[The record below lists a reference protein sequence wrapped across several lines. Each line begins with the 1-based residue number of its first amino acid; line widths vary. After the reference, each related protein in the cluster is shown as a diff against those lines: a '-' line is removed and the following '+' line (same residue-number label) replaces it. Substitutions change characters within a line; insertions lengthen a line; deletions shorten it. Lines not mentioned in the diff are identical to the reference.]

1 MIPVLY
7 RNEEKDFVTNGIG
20 RLSDCISCTVT
31 EERNGIYECEFVYPI
46 TGDRYED
53 ITEGCIIYC
62 THDDTQIPQ
71 PFEIYGHTAP
81 IDGQVTF
88 YAHHISYKLNKLVV
102 MPFTASSIAETFA
115 KIKTNT
121 ATATEFDFWT
131 DKSTIGP
138 FRLEV
143 PSAVRG
149 VLGGQE
155 GSVLDVYGKG
165 DYEWDM
171 FTVKLHQDRG
181 QASGV
186 EIRYG
191 KNLVDINDEV
201 SAEDTYNAVVPYW
214 ASSDESGEIVLLPEG
229 AIIYSEAT
237 RRTVDLTDHLF
248 NILRNED
255 NEPIEAIISIKETIP
270 LNLSDEFESAPTISQ
285 LREKAITVLETSGG
299 WLPQEN
305 IEVDF
310 VALWQTEEYKEFAP
324 LQRVRLCD
332 TVSVYYPELGVE
344 AVEKRVVKTTYNVLL
359 ERYDKIELG
368 DLQHSFSQIVAES
381 LKEEVPTKSMMQ
393 SAIDNATK
401 LISGGLGGHVYL
413 KPNANG
419 HPEEILIMDDED
431 YTQATKLWRWNLNGL
446 GYSNTGYNGYYGTA
460 ITMDGQ
466 IVADYITTGTLN
478 ANLIKAGVLSD
489 VNGNTTF
496 NLDTGELVMSTGYI
510 NLGNGNFSVNDW
522 GYIYAKYGEI
532 AGFEISSDYFR
543 KEVAFG
549 NSKIRTSLYSPSSV
563 SATVFDIDYI
573 VDNTFTN
580 VFRIGT
586 KGSVFISP
594 LGSTEGNYGNST
606 IYILNDYISLQNS
619 VNNSAVVVE
628 DSGVY
633 VAAGNNGTA
642 KLSSSKGSVLANQY
656 GLTIVT
662 GRSTT
667 AHSGN
672 LYITGAGIA
681 YFANEGSSSRYV
693 KHDIQPV
700 ENDELKAE
708 NLYDAEVIQYKY
720 NDDFLSDDDPNRGK
734 DLVGFIVED
743 LDKVYPC
750 AVQKEDEK
758 DSTTWTWSPYRIIP
772 AMLKL
777 IQDQHKEIEKLKS

>member
-7 RNEEKDFVTNGIG
+7 RNEEKEFVTNGIG

-62 THDDTQIPQ
+62 THDETQIPQ

-81 IDGQVTF
+81 INGQVTF
-88 YAHHISYKLNKLVV
+88 YAHHISYKLNKIVV
-102 MPFTASSIAETFA
+102 MPFTASSITETFS

-121 ATATEFDFWT
+121 VTATEFDFWT
-131 DKSTIGP
+131 DKTTIGS
-138 FRLEV
+138 FRQEV

-171 FTVKLHQDRG
+171 FTVKLHQNRG
-181 QASGV
+181 RDSGV

-191 KNLVDINDEV
+191 KNLVDIKDEV

-214 ASSDESGEIVLLPEG
+214 ASSDESGQIVVLPEG
-229 AIIYSEAT
+229 AIICSEAT

-248 NILRNED
+248 NIIRTEN
-255 NEPIEAIISIKETIP
+255 NEPIEAVISVKETIT
-270 LNLSDEFESAPTISQ
+270 LDLSDEFEDAPTIAQ
-285 LREKAITVLETSGG
+285 LRARATTILESSGG

-310 VALWQTEEYKEFAP
+310 VALWQTEQYKDFAP
-324 LQRVRLCD
+324 LQRVGLCD

-344 AVEKRVVKTTYNVLL
+344 AVKKKVVKTTYNVLL

-368 DLQHSFSQIVAES
+368 DLQYSFSQIVAES

-401 LISGGLGGHVYL
+401 LITGGLGGHVYL

-431 YTQATKLWRWNLNGL
+431 YTLATKLWRWNLNGL

-510 NLGNGNFSVNDW
+510 NLGNGNFSVNDS
-522 GYIYAKYGEI
+522 GYINAIMGNI
-532 AGFEISSDYFR
+532 GGFDLSENYLISSYTVSGKTGYFVVR
-543 KEVAFG
+543 AAQAADDDVLYVSYDGLDTFSVDARGNTTISPVDTNGYFG
-549 NSKIRTSLYSPSSV
+549 TSRLYVRDSAIYIQGNDLSMTTSNGTVTVGSSV
-563 SATVFDIDYI
+563 A
-573 VDNTFTN
+573 
-580 VFRIGT
+580 R
-586 KGSVFISP
+586 
-594 LGSTEGNYGNST
+594 
-606 IYILNDYISLQNS
+606 
-619 VNNSAVVVE
+619 
-628 DSGVY
+628 
-633 VAAGNNGTA
+633 
-642 KLSSSKGSVLANQY
+642 VLANQY

-662 GRSTT
+662 GRQTT

-681 YFANEGSSSRYV
+681 YYANEGSSSRYV

-720 NDDFLSDDDPNRGK
+720 NDDFLSEDDPNRGK

-750 AVQKEDEK
+750 AVQKEDEE

-777 IQDQHKEIEKLKS
+777 IQDQHKEIENLKS